1 MGLDMY
7 LSKKRFISGDER
19 KQLKI
24 SGIESPVDIAKVEC
38 IVEEAAY
45 WRKANAI
52 HGWFVTNVQENRDD
66 CGCYDVSREQLAALL
81 DVVEQ
86 VQADHAKAAELLP
99 TQTGFFF
106 GSVEYDAAY
115 FFDLA
120 ETRRMLAEALRE
132 DEPDTAFVYQAS
144 W

>member
-7 LSKKRFISGDER
+7 LSKKRFVGGDER

-24 SGIESPVDIAKVEC
+24 TGIEPPVNIAKVEC

-52 HGWFVTNVQENRDD
+52 HGWFVTHVQHGQDD
-66 CGCYDVSREQLAALL
+66 CGCYDVSREQLATLLETVNRVLADDAL
-81 DVVEQ
+81 
-86 VQADHAKAAELLP
+86 AASLLP
-99 TQTGFFF
+99 TQPGFFF
-106 GSVEYDAAY
+106 GGTAYDDGY
-115 FFDLA
+115 FFDLE
-120 ETRRMLAEALRE
+120 ETRTMLSALLRA
-132 DEPDTAFVYQAS
+132 DDPNTDFVYQAS